1 MCSKTIMRLG
11 VWGSAAAFSVY
22 LANAQATGVSDTA
35 GALALPFVE
44 QEKVAATVGEMLA
57 IDTRIAL
64 KKEQQR
70 ELEAMG
76 LKPAAMPS
84 GPRAQL
90 VQPDPII
97 KPADSS
103 KDTEPVPAKPKAPVL
118 SVEGI
123 FGPGDQLGAYVIIDG
138 RSLRYK
144 AGQRYPIGYDRS
156 FPYQLMSINVPC
168 IQLSGPGGPHK
179 LCVDGVQEK

>member
-1 MCSKTIMRLG
+1 MCSNNAARLPA
-11 VWGSAAAFSVY
+11 WGFAVALLAFSGTCQ
-22 LANAQATGVSDTA
+22 ANSLTDI
-35 GALALPFVE
+35 E
-44 QEKVAATVGEMLA
+44 QSKVAATVGEMLA

-64 KKEQQR
+64 MKEQKR

-76 LKPAAMPS
+76 LKPSATVAAPVM
-84 GPRAQL
+84 
-90 VQPDPII
+90 QPAPKMVPVDEPANADPL
-97 KPADSS
+97 P
-103 KDTEPVPAKPKAPVL
+103 EKPKAPVM

-123 FGPGDQLGAYVIIDG
+123 FGPGDQLGAYVTIDG

-168 IQLSGPGGPHK
+168 IRLSGPGGSHK
-179 LCVDGVQEK
+179 LCVDGVQEN